1 MATLE
6 SPFAWLSVPMATL
19 SVFDDSLF
27 MPAAREPGLVATA
40 PMPMATESWPMAWE
54 SAPVELAWKYL
65 VPVL

>member
-1 MATLE
+1 
-6 SPFAWLSVPMATL
+6 MATL
-19 SVFDDSLF
+19 SVFDASLF
-27 MPAAREPGLVATA
+27 RPAAIEPVPVATA